1 MYWVKKRLCKSLG
14 PFAQESCNWLS
25 FPPKFRHAQGST
37 APGTSAQTTC
47 VPSRAGC
54 AEWHLQRSRTMD
66 VCPCGRL
73 CLMHCFSLTTTSWE
87 GFQHSFVNGVFLH
100 WEARQW
106 TFLLA
111 GNKEAL
117 RPAVITGSLGPS
129 LNVSWS
135 LVMSRDLV
143 EGLSM
148 EPNQCRPESEP
159 LKPSHPRE
167 PILLGFGGSGPW
179 F

>member
-1 MYWVKKRLCKSLG
+1 M
-14 PFAQESCNWLS
+14 
-25 FPPKFRHAQGST
+25 
-37 APGTSAQTTC
+37 
-47 VPSRAGC
+47 
-54 AEWHLQRSRTMD
+54 
-66 VCPCGRL
+66 
-73 CLMHCFSLTTTSWE
+73 
-87 GFQHSFVNGVFLH
+87 NGVFLH

-143 EGLSM
+143 EGLST

-167 PILLGFGGSGPW
+167 PILLGVGGGGPW
-179 F
+179 FQQDSVGFGFLISPHIRSTQAWQVMHQAEHYSESEDLPTWLRY